1 MSENA
6 LPNVPA
12 TAVSRINNGYQ
23 ATMLAIGSNKFFPDQ
38 PVNNSYYWFVVV
50 DLTNLKV
57 IQNVTSTSSMNV
69 PSQVAQ
75 YLGNSQYFLYFVAN
89 VQMGFNMPT
98 GGLATFLQQVGSG
111 NQLAALEQ
119 MVSQLGTSMIMTFSY
134 VLAATMT
141 DTDLP
146 GFESSSVF
154 NTSLL
159 TMAFMPV
166 TVNGV
171 TIYAPIQTAAS
182 ATSAA

>member
-12 TAVSRINNGYQ
+12 SAVSRINNGYQ
-23 ATMLAIGSNKFFPDQ
+23 ATMLAIGTNKFFPDQ

-50 DLTNLKV
+50 DLTNLKAV
-57 IQNVTSTSSMNV
+57 QTVTSTSSIDV

-75 YLGNSQYFLYFVAN
+75 YLGNSQYFLYFISN
-89 VQMGFNMPT
+89 VQMGFNVPS
-98 GGLATFLQQVGSG
+98 GNLATFLQQVGSG
-111 NQLAALEQ
+111 GQLANLEQ
-119 MVSQLGTSMIMTFSY
+119 LIEQLGTSMITSFSY

-146 GFESSSVF
+146 GFESMSIYNSSP
-154 NTSLL
+154 L

-166 TVNGV
+166 TVNGQ
-171 TIYAPIQTAAS
+171 TIYAPIQTAT
-182 ATSAA
+182 ATATA